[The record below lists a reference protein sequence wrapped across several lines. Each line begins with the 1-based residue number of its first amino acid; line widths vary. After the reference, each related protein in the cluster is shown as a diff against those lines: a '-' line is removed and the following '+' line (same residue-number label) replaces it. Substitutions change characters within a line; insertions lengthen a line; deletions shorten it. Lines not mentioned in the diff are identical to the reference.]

1 MRSAYAL
8 KSRSPCR
15 MQWSY
20 SAQKQAVS
28 LALPDTAS
36 VGDMQNSLNETC
48 ALRYAPNEIL
58 NFPTEVDYCQNLQV
72 HDAGASSQG
81 SAKAKWGLP
90 IILGGLTSQFKG
102 ASVSSLC
109 GNSDSICARW
119 LTISLLCYP
128 LRLAKRFDRRLHG
141 RIYLNLAFS

>member
-8 KSRSPCR
+8 KSRSSCR

-36 VGDMQNSLNETC
+36 VVDMQMSLKETC
-48 ALRYAPNEIL
+48 CSAVRPNEIL
-58 NFPTEVDYCQNLQV
+58 NFLTEVNYCQNPQV
-72 HDAGASSQG
+72 HDADASSQG
-81 SAKAKWGLP
+81 SGKAKWRLP
-90 IILGGLTSQFKG
+90 IILGGLKWQFKG
-102 ASVSSLC
+102 ACVSSPS
-109 GNSDSICARW
+109 GNSDSIYARW
-119 LTISLLCYP
+119 LAVSLLRYP
-128 LRLAKRFDRRLHG
+128 LHLAKRFDRRLHG